1 MKKDVKDII
10 QKEETHLNNLLEQED
25 LSAFKGMVDELRD
38 TWTKKQMFRT
48 ETEAR
53 FSVLQDNRY
62 PTKAAKYWQCVRE
75 QSSYLDNLMSLSFDY
90 RSNEAKI
97 KWLEG
102 KVEKEKDEYKTTKYQ
117 IDLDECRFAKASMEK
132 TARHRMREIKMWS
145 KLKKEFNDG
154 SFNEKDEYKA
164 TKYQIDIDECRFA
177 KASMEKVA
185 KHRMRE
191 IKMWSG
197 LKKEFNDGS
206 FNDKD
211 VNQHQLE
218 SYGMQ
223 YAEKARQ
230 LTENSS
236 DTDKFNVLGQ
246 LQSLQRIRK
255 SGELENSYK
264 EKEQLEQHGKPKV

>member
-10 QKEETHLNNLLEQED
+10 QKEEIHLNNLLEQED

-62 PTKAAKYWQCVRE
+62 PTKASKYWQCVRE
-75 QSSYLDNLMSLSFDY
+75 QSSYLDNLMALSFDY
-90 RSNEAKI
+90 RRNDAKI
-97 KWLEG
+97 KWLEN
-102 KVEKEKDEYKTTKYQ
+102 KLDKEKDDYKLTKYQ
-117 IDLDECRFAKASMEK
+117 IDLDECKF
-132 TARHRMREIKMWS
+132 
-145 KLKKEFNDG
+145 G
-154 SFNEKDEYKA
+154 
-164 TKYQIDIDECRFA
+164 

-191 IKMWSG
+191 IKMWSK
-197 LKKEFNDGS
+197 LKGEFNDGS

-211 VNQHQLE
+211 VNDHQLE

-223 YAEKARQ
+223 YHEKAKT
-230 LTENSS
+230 LNANSS
-236 DTDKFNVLGQ
+236 DTEIFNVMGQ
-246 LQSLQRIRK
+246 LQSLQRIKK
-255 SGELENSYK
+255 SGELENNTEK
-264 EKEQLEQHGKPKV
+264 KEQLTQHGKPKS

>member
-10 QKEETHLNNLLEQED
+10 QTEETHLNNLLEPSD

-90 RSNEAKI
+90 RRNDAKI
-97 KWLEG
+97 TWL
-102 KVEKEKDEYKTTKYQ
+102 KNKIDKEEDEYKKIKYQ
-117 IDLDECRFAKASMEK
+117 IDLDECRFGKASMEK

-154 SFNEKDEYKA
+154 SFN
-164 TKYQIDIDECRFA
+164 
-177 KASMEKVA
+177 
-185 KHRMRE
+185 
-191 IKMWSG
+191 
-197 LKKEFNDGS
+197 
-206 FNDKD
+206 DKD
-211 VNQHQLE
+211 VNVHQLE
-218 SYGMQ
+218 SYGLQ
-223 YAEKARQ
+223 YHEKAKT
-230 LTENSS
+230 LNANSS
-236 DTDKFNVLGQ
+236 ESEIFNVMGQ
-246 LQSLQRIRK
+246 LQSLQRIKK
-255 SGELENSYK
+255 SGELESSYK
-264 EKEQLEQHGKPKV
+264 EKEQLTQHGKPKD

>member
-10 QKEETHLNNLLEQED
+10 QKEEIYLNNLLEQED

-75 QSSYLDNLMSLSFDY
+75 QSSYLDNLMALSFDY
-90 RSNEAKI
+90 RRNDAKI
-97 KWLEG
+97 TWLEN
-102 KVEKEKDEYKTTKYQ
+102 KIDKEQDDYKRTKYQ
-117 IDLDECRFAKASMEK
+117 IDLDEARF
-132 TARHRMREIKMWS
+132 
-145 KLKKEFNDG
+145 G
-154 SFNEKDEYKA
+154 
-164 TKYQIDIDECRFA
+164 

-191 IKMWSG
+191 IKMWSK
-197 LKKEFNDGS
+197 LKSEFNDGS

-211 VNQHQLE
+211 VNVHQLE

-223 YAEKARQ
+223 YHEKAKS
-230 LTENSS
+230 LNDNSS
-236 DTDKFNVLGQ
+236 EAEIFNVIGQ
-246 LQSLQRIRK
+246 LNSLQRIKK
-255 SGELENSYK
+255 SGELESSYTET
-264 EKEQLEQHGKPKV
+264 EKLTQHGKPKV

>member
-10 QKEETHLNNLLEQED
+10 QKEEAHLNNLLTTDD

-75 QSSYLDNLMSLSFDY
+75 QSSYLDNLMTLSFDY
-90 RSNEAKI
+90 RRNEAKI
-97 KWLEG
+97 KWLES
-102 KVEKEKDEYKTTKYQ
+102 KVEKEKDEYKQTKYQ
-117 IDLDECRFAKASMEK
+117 IDL
-132 TARHRMREIKMWS
+132 
-145 KLKKEFNDG
+145 
-154 SFNEKDEYKA
+154 
-164 TKYQIDIDECRFA
+164 DECRFA

-191 IKMWSG
+191 IKMWSK
-197 LKKEFNDGS
+197 LKGEFNDGS

-218 SYGMQ
+218 SYGLQ
-223 YAEKARQ
+223 YHEKAKT
-230 LTENSS
+230 LNANSS
-236 DTDKFNVLGQ
+236 ESEIFNVMGQ
-246 LQSLQRIRK
+246 LQSLQRIKK
-255 SGELENSYK
+255 SGELESSYTET
-264 EKEQLEQHGKPKV
+264 EKLTQHGKPKV

>member
-1 MKKDVKDII
+1 MTDKKDVKDII
-10 QKEETHLNNLLEQED
+10 QKEETHLNNLLEPTD
-25 LSAFKGMVDELRD
+25 LTDFKGMVDELRD

-62 PTKAAKYWQCVRE
+62 PTKGAKYWQCVRE
-75 QSSYLDNLMSLSFDY
+75 QSSYLDNLMTLSFDY
-90 RSNEAKI
+90 RRNEAKI
-97 KWLEG
+97 KWLET
-102 KVEKEKDEYKTTKYQ
+102 KIESEKDEYK
-117 IDLDECRFAKASMEK
+117 L
-132 TARHRMREIKMWS
+132 
-145 KLKKEFNDG
+145 
-154 SFNEKDEYKA
+154 

-264 EKEQLEQHGKPKV
+264 EKEQIEQHGKPKS

>member
-1 MKKDVKDII
+1 MKKDIKELI
-10 QKEETHLNNLLEQED
+10 QKEETNLNNLLEKND
-25 LSAFKGMVDELRD
+25 LSSFKLMVDELRD

-75 QSSYLDNLMSLSFDY
+75 QSSYLDNLMTLSFDY
-90 RSNEAKI
+90 RRNDAKI
-97 KWLEG
+97 KYLE
-102 KVEKEKDEYKTTKYQ
+102 KKISTEKDEYKLTKYQ
-117 IDLDECRFAKASMEK
+117 IDLDEARF
-132 TARHRMREIKMWS
+132 
-145 KLKKEFNDG
+145 G
-154 SFNEKDEYKA
+154 
-164 TKYQIDIDECRFA
+164 

-191 IKMWSG
+191 IKMWSK

-223 YAEKARQ
+223 YAAKAKT
-230 LTENSS
+230 LNSNSNETEV
-236 DTDKFNVLGQ
+236 FNVMGQ
-246 LQSLQRIRK
+246 LQSLQRIK
-255 SGELENSYK
+255 QSGELNGELKNNTEEFTGTLTARSADTS
-264 EKEQLEQHGKPKV
+264 

>member
-1 MKKDVKDII
+1 MSDDIIKKDGVKDII
-10 QKEETHLNNLLEQED
+10 EKEIPNLNNLLSTED
-25 LSAFKGMVDELRD
+25 LNNFKAMTEELRD

-62 PTKAAKYWQCVRE
+62 PTKASKYWQCVRE
-75 QSSYLDNLMSLSFDY
+75 QSSYLDNLMALSFDY
-90 RSNEAKI
+90 RRNEAKI
-97 KWLEG
+97 KYLE
-102 KVEKEKDEYKTTKYQ
+102 
-117 IDLDECRFAKASMEK
+117 
-132 TARHRMREIKMWS
+132 
-145 KLKKEFNDG
+145 KKIT
-154 SFNEKDEYKA
+154 NEKDEYRL
-164 TKYQIDIDECRFA
+164 TKYEIDLDECRFA

-191 IKMWSG
+191 IGMWSG

-218 SYGMQ
+218 SYGLQ
-223 YAEKARQ
+223 YHEKAKT
-230 LTENSS
+230 LNANSS
-236 DTDKFNVLGQ
+236 DSEVFNVMGQ
-246 LQSLQRIRK
+246 LQSLQRIKK

-264 EKEQLEQHGKPKV
+264 EKEQIEQHGKPKS

>member
-1 MKKDVKDII
+1 MTNKKDVKDII
-10 QKEETHLNNLLEQED
+10 QKEEIHLNNLLEPKD
-25 LSAFKGMVDELRD
+25 LTDFKGMVDELRD

-75 QSSYLDNLMSLSFDY
+75 QSSYLDNLMTLSFDY
-90 RSNEAKI
+90 RRNEAKI
-97 KWLEG
+97 TWLE
-102 KVEKEKDEYKTTKYQ
+102 KKIDKEEDEYKRTKYE
-117 IDLDECRFAKASMEK
+117 IDL
-132 TARHRMREIKMWS
+132 
-145 KLKKEFNDG
+145 
-154 SFNEKDEYKA
+154 
-164 TKYQIDIDECRFA
+164 DECRFA

-191 IKMWSG
+191 IKMWSK

-218 SYGMQ
+218 SYGLQ
-223 YAEKARQ
+223 YFEKAKT
-230 LTENSS
+230 LNEHSS
-236 DTDKFNVLGQ
+236 ESEKFNILGQ
-246 LQSLQRIRK
+246 LQSLQRIK
-255 SGELENSYK
+255 NSGELESSYK
-264 EKEQLEQHGKPKV
+264 EQEQLTQDGKPKT